1 MHLTAFLLG
10 AATIGVSAIMKKT
23 PVEWTNWFPR
33 LNEDESE
40 TKLPAQYQAAFDQ
53 SKTALLMEDD

>member
-1 MHLTAFLLG
+1 MHLVAFLLG
-10 AATIGVSAIMKKT
+10 AATIGVSSAMKKT

-33 LNEDESE
+33 LNESEDE

-53 SKTALLMEDD
+53 SKTALLMDEE